1 MKKITFDE
9 EELFAIAV
17 FEPDTRVNTIKRLER
32 VLPELQD
39 DPEMRDLIRSARE
52 KLKKISDREYSLLDL
67 DSYREELEWDMNE
80 EETGID
86 AETAD
91 NNVVEIEKNSGGKV
105 MSEGLNQYVVYR
117 LKRALRET
125 RTRRHQSYQYLQKY
139 QMEVIS
145 DLYDQIYLS
154 EFDPSLSPLQ
164 LRRQLEKELP
174 ADSAGET
181 LAISDV
187 LAITRYGIT
196 SAYYVDPDKMVSL
209 TGFFHVPSSRELL
222 TPETTDFQIEGRP
235 GTWLV
240 AEDIWIDGNHFFLM
254 QNQFFGRKAACAVLD
269 SRGHPAAE
277 DTTNGFSDAV
287 IKQIRE
293 YIHGQKSENKNS
305 VPDEPPELEPIQFS
319 DIDEKTDPLPAIEIV
334 PDHTA
339 SEGLTL
345 ELKVT
350 ENQKPDSGDLEPV
363 SNLGPVLNP
372 EPDSRPNPVPDENKQ
387 KKKRRSGKVPL
398 RYRSSVLERLH
409 KYQMKLVKERRKK
422 ER

>member
-1 MKKITFDE
+1 
-9 EELFAIAV
+9 
-17 FEPDTRVNTIKRLER
+17 
-32 VLPELQD
+32 
-39 DPEMRDLIRSARE
+39 
-52 KLKKISDREYSLLDL
+52 
-67 DSYREELEWDMNE
+67 
-80 EETGID
+80 
-86 AETAD
+86 
-91 NNVVEIEKNSGGKV
+91 

-181 LAISDV
+181 LDISDV

-196 SAYYVDPDKMVSL
+196 SAYYVDPDKLVSL

-269 SRGHPAAE
+269 SCGHPAAE

-293 YIHGQKSENKNS
+293 YIHGQKSENMNA
-305 VPDEPPELEPIQFS
+305 VPDEPPELEPIQVS
-319 DIDEKTDPLPAIEIV
+319 DIDERSEPPTASGNESARIGVVGSIAEQIDSKPKNAADKKLDANKTEFGKTDIA
-334 PDHTA
+334 PDK
-339 SEGLTL
+339 G
-345 ELKVT
+345 K
-350 ENQKPDSGDLEPV
+350 
-363 SNLGPVLNP
+363 
-372 EPDSRPNPVPDENKQ
+372 R
-387 KKKRRSGKVPL
+387 KKKQRHGKIPL
-398 RYRSSVLERLH
+398 RYRSSVLERLRR
-409 KYQMKLVKERRKK
+409 YQTKLVMEREKK
-422 ER
+422 VGGKV

>member
-1 MKKITFDE
+1 
-9 EELFAIAV
+9 
-17 FEPDTRVNTIKRLER
+17 
-32 VLPELQD
+32 
-39 DPEMRDLIRSARE
+39 
-52 KLKKISDREYSLLDL
+52 
-67 DSYREELEWDMNE
+67 
-80 EETGID
+80 
-86 AETAD
+86 
-91 NNVVEIEKNSGGKV
+91 

-125 RTRRHQSYQYLQKY
+125 RVLRHQSFQYLQKY
-139 QMEVIS
+139 QMKVIS

-196 SAYYVDPDKMVSL
+196 LAYYVDPDKLVSL

-222 TPETTDFQIEGRP
+222 TPETT
-235 GTWLV
+235 
-240 AEDIWIDGNHFFLM
+240 EDIWIDGNHFFLM

-293 YIHGQKSENKNS
+293 YIHGQNSENKNS
-305 VPDEPPELEPIQFS
+305 TPDEPPELEPIQS
-319 DIDEKTDPLPAIEIV
+319 SETDERSDPLPAIEIV
-334 PDHTA
+334 PEHTA

-398 RYRSSVLERLH
+398 RYRSSVLERLR
-409 KYQMKLVKERRKK
+409 KYQMKLAKERRKK
-422 ER
+422 E

>member
-1 MKKITFDE
+1 
-9 EELFAIAV
+9 
-17 FEPDTRVNTIKRLER
+17 
-32 VLPELQD
+32 
-39 DPEMRDLIRSARE
+39 
-52 KLKKISDREYSLLDL
+52 
-67 DSYREELEWDMNE
+67 
-80 EETGID
+80 
-86 AETAD
+86 
-91 NNVVEIEKNSGGKV
+91 

-181 LAISDV
+181 LEISDV

-196 SAYYVDPDKMVSL
+196 SAYYVDPDKLVSL

-287 IKQIRE
+287 IKQIRK
-293 YIHGQKSENKNS
+293 YIHGHKSENKKPS
-305 VPDEPPELEPIQFS
+305 IDEPPELEPIQSS
-319 DIDEKTDPLPAIEIV
+319 DVDERSEPPPASGNESGRIGVVGSIVEQIDSKPKNAADKKLDANKTEFEKTDIA
-334 PDHTA
+334 PDK
-339 SEGLTL
+339 G
-345 ELKVT
+345 K
-350 ENQKPDSGDLEPV
+350 
-363 SNLGPVLNP
+363 
-372 EPDSRPNPVPDENKQ
+372 R
-387 KKKRRSGKVPL
+387 KKKQRHGKVPL
-398 RYRSSVLERLH
+398 RYRSSVLERLRR
-409 KYQMKLVKERRKK
+409 YQTKLAEERRKK
-422 ER
+422 E

>member
-1 MKKITFDE
+1 
-9 EELFAIAV
+9 
-17 FEPDTRVNTIKRLER
+17 
-32 VLPELQD
+32 
-39 DPEMRDLIRSARE
+39 
-52 KLKKISDREYSLLDL
+52 
-67 DSYREELEWDMNE
+67 
-80 EETGID
+80 
-86 AETAD
+86 
-91 NNVVEIEKNSGGKV
+91 

-125 RTRRHQSYQYLQKY
+125 RVLRHQSFQYLQKY

-196 SAYYVDPDKMVSL
+196 SAYYVDSDKLVSL

-293 YIHGQKSENKNS
+293 YIHRQKSENKK
-305 VPDEPPELEPIQFS
+305 PAIDEPPELEPIQSS
-319 DIDEKTDPLPAIEIV
+319 DVDERLVPPPASGNESGSIAYMDPI
-334 PDHTA
+334 
-339 SEGLTL
+339 
-345 ELKVT
+345 
-350 ENQKPDSGDLEPV
+350 
-363 SNLGPVLNP
+363 P
-372 EPDSRPNPVPDENKQ
+372 EPKEASDKKTKAGKTESEKADTAPDKGKR
-387 KKKRRSGKVPL
+387 KKKRRHGKIPL
-398 RYRSSVLERLH
+398 RYRSSVLERLRR
-409 KYQMKLVKERRKK
+409 YQTKLAEERRKK
-422 ER
+422 E

>member
-1 MKKITFDE
+1 
-9 EELFAIAV
+9 
-17 FEPDTRVNTIKRLER
+17 
-32 VLPELQD
+32 
-39 DPEMRDLIRSARE
+39 
-52 KLKKISDREYSLLDL
+52 
-67 DSYREELEWDMNE
+67 
-80 EETGID
+80 
-86 AETAD
+86 
-91 NNVVEIEKNSGGKV
+91 

-154 EFDPSLSPLQ
+154 EFAPSLSPLQ

-181 LAISDV
+181 LEISDV

-196 SAYYVDPDKMVSL
+196 SAYYVDSDKLVSL
-209 TGFFHVPSSRELL
+209 TGFFHVPSSREL
-222 TPETTDFQIEGRP
+222 
-235 GTWLV
+235 
-240 AEDIWIDGNHFFLM
+240 EDIWIDGNHFFLM

-305 VPDEPPELEPIQFS
+305 VADEPPELEPIQS
-319 DIDEKTDPLPAIEIV
+319 SETDERSDPLPAIEIV
-334 PDHTA
+334 PDYTA

-398 RYRSSVLERLH
+398 RYRSSVLERLR
-409 KYQMKLVKERRKK
+409 KYQMKLAKERRKK
-422 ER
+422 E

>member
-1 MKKITFDE
+1 
-9 EELFAIAV
+9 
-17 FEPDTRVNTIKRLER
+17 
-32 VLPELQD
+32 
-39 DPEMRDLIRSARE
+39 
-52 KLKKISDREYSLLDL
+52 
-67 DSYREELEWDMNE
+67 
-80 EETGID
+80 
-86 AETAD
+86 
-91 NNVVEIEKNSGGKV
+91 

-125 RTRRHQSYQYLQKY
+125 RVLRHQSFQYLQKY
-139 QMEVIS
+139 QMKVIS

-181 LAISDV
+181 LEISDV

-196 SAYYVDPDKMVSL
+196 SAYYVDPDKLVSL

-305 VPDEPPELEPIQFS
+305 VADEPPELEPIQSS
-319 DIDEKTDPLPAIEIV
+319 DIDEKTDFPLVAGNESGRIGVVGSIV
-334 PDHTA
+334 EQIDSKPKNAADKKLDANKTEFEKTDIAPDK
-339 SEGLTL
+339 G
-345 ELKVT
+345 K
-350 ENQKPDSGDLEPV
+350 
-363 SNLGPVLNP
+363 
-372 EPDSRPNPVPDENKQ
+372 R
-387 KKKRRSGKVPL
+387 KKKRRHGKVPL
-398 RYRSSVLERLH
+398 RYRSSVLERLRR
-409 KYQMKLVKERRKK
+409 YQTKLAEERRKK
-422 ER
+422 E

>member
-1 MKKITFDE
+1 
-9 EELFAIAV
+9 
-17 FEPDTRVNTIKRLER
+17 
-32 VLPELQD
+32 
-39 DPEMRDLIRSARE
+39 
-52 KLKKISDREYSLLDL
+52 
-67 DSYREELEWDMNE
+67 
-80 EETGID
+80 
-86 AETAD
+86 
-91 NNVVEIEKNSGGKV
+91 

-125 RTRRHQSYQYLQKY
+125 RALRHQSFQYLQKY
-139 QMEVIS
+139 QMKVIS

-181 LAISDV
+181 LEISDV

-196 SAYYVDPDKMVSL
+196 SAYYVDPDKLVSL

-222 TPETTDFQIEGRP
+222 TTETADFQIEGRP

-287 IKQIRE
+287 IKQIRK
-293 YIHGQKSENKNS
+293 YIHGQKSENMNA
-305 VPDEPPELEPIQFS
+305 VPDEPPELEPIQVP
-319 DIDEKTDPLPAIEIV
+319 DIDEMSEPPTASGNESARIGVVGSIVEQIDSKPKNAADKKLDANKTEFEKTDI
-334 PDHTA
+334 A
-339 SEGLTL
+339 SDKG
-345 ELKVT
+345 K
-350 ENQKPDSGDLEPV
+350 
-363 SNLGPVLNP
+363 
-372 EPDSRPNPVPDENKQ
+372 R
-387 KKKRRSGKVPL
+387 KKKQRHGKIPL
-398 RYRSSVLERLH
+398 RYRSSMLERLRR
-409 KYQMKLVKERRKK
+409 YQMKLAEERRKK
-422 ER
+422 EG

>member
-1 MKKITFDE
+1 
-9 EELFAIAV
+9 
-17 FEPDTRVNTIKRLER
+17 
-32 VLPELQD
+32 
-39 DPEMRDLIRSARE
+39 
-52 KLKKISDREYSLLDL
+52 
-67 DSYREELEWDMNE
+67 
-80 EETGID
+80 
-86 AETAD
+86 
-91 NNVVEIEKNSGGKV
+91 

-125 RTRRHQSYQYLQKY
+125 RIRRHQSYQYLQKY
-139 QMEVIS
+139 QMVVIS

-209 TGFFHVPSSRELL
+209 TGFFHVPSSREQL
-222 TPETTDFQIEGRP
+222 TTETADFQIEGRP

-240 AEDIWIDGNHFFLM
+240 AEDIWIDGHHFFLM

-305 VPDEPPELEPIQFS
+305 VADEPPKLEPIQSS
-319 DIDEKTDPLPAIEIV
+319 DIDEKTDFPLVAGNESGRIGVVGSIV
-334 PDHTA
+334 EQIDSKPKNAADKKLDANKTEFEKTDIAPDK
-339 SEGLTL
+339 G
-345 ELKVT
+345 K
-350 ENQKPDSGDLEPV
+350 
-363 SNLGPVLNP
+363 
-372 EPDSRPNPVPDENKQ
+372 R
-387 KKKRRSGKVPL
+387 KKKRRHGIVPL
-398 RYRSSVLERLH
+398 RYRPSVLERLRR
-409 KYQMKLVKERRKK
+409 YQTKLAEERRKK
-422 ER
+422 E

>member
-1 MKKITFDE
+1 
-9 EELFAIAV
+9 
-17 FEPDTRVNTIKRLER
+17 
-32 VLPELQD
+32 
-39 DPEMRDLIRSARE
+39 
-52 KLKKISDREYSLLDL
+52 
-67 DSYREELEWDMNE
+67 
-80 EETGID
+80 
-86 AETAD
+86 
-91 NNVVEIEKNSGGKV
+91 

-181 LAISDV
+181 LEISDV

-196 SAYYVDPDKMVSL
+196 SAYYVDPDKLVSL

-254 QNQFFGRKAACAVLD
+254 QNQYFGRKAACAVLD

-293 YIHGQKSENKNS
+293 YIHGQKSENMNA
-305 VPDEPPELEPIQFS
+305 VPDEPPELEPIQVS
-319 DIDEKTDPLPAIEIV
+319 DIDEMSEPPTASGNESARIGVVGSIVEQIDSKPKNAADKKLDANKTEFEKTDI
-334 PDHTA
+334 A
-339 SEGLTL
+339 SDKG
-345 ELKVT
+345 K
-350 ENQKPDSGDLEPV
+350 
-363 SNLGPVLNP
+363 
-372 EPDSRPNPVPDENKQ
+372 R
-387 KKKRRSGKVPL
+387 KKKQRHGKIPL
-398 RYRSSVLERLH
+398 RYRSSVLERLRR
-409 KYQMKLVKERRKK
+409 YQTKLAEERRKK
-422 ER
+422 E

>member
-1 MKKITFDE
+1 
-9 EELFAIAV
+9 
-17 FEPDTRVNTIKRLER
+17 
-32 VLPELQD
+32 
-39 DPEMRDLIRSARE
+39 
-52 KLKKISDREYSLLDL
+52 
-67 DSYREELEWDMNE
+67 
-80 EETGID
+80 
-86 AETAD
+86 
-91 NNVVEIEKNSGGKV
+91 

-125 RTRRHQSYQYLQKY
+125 RALRHQSFQYLQKY
-139 QMEVIS
+139 QMKVIS
-145 DLYDQIYLS
+145 DLYDHIYLS

-164 LRRQLEKELP
+164 LRRRLEKELP

-196 SAYYVDPDKMVSL
+196 SAYYVDPDKLVSL
-209 TGFFHVPSSRELL
+209 TGFFHVPESRELL
-222 TPETTDFQIEGRP
+222 TTETTDFQIEGRP

-293 YIHGQKSENKNS
+293 YIHGQNGENKNS
-305 VPDEPPELEPIQFS
+305 TPDEPPELEPIQS
-319 DIDEKTDPLPAIEIV
+319 SETDERSDPLPAIEIV

-345 ELKVT
+345 ELKVI

-398 RYRSSVLERLH
+398 RYRSSVLERLR
-409 KYQMKLVKERRKK
+409 KYQMKLAKERRKK
-422 ER
+422 E

>member
-1 MKKITFDE
+1 
-9 EELFAIAV
+9 
-17 FEPDTRVNTIKRLER
+17 
-32 VLPELQD
+32 
-39 DPEMRDLIRSARE
+39 
-52 KLKKISDREYSLLDL
+52 
-67 DSYREELEWDMNE
+67 
-80 EETGID
+80 
-86 AETAD
+86 
-91 NNVVEIEKNSGGKV
+91 

-196 SAYYVDPDKMVSL
+196 SAYYVDSDKLVSL

-293 YIHGQKSENKNS
+293 YIHGQKSENKK
-305 VPDEPPELEPIQFS
+305 PAIDEPPELEPIQSS
-319 DIDEKTDPLPAIEIV
+319 DVDERLEPPPASGNESGRIGVVGSIVEQIDSKPKNAADKKLDANKTEFEKTDIA
-334 PDHTA
+334 PDK
-339 SEGLTL
+339 G
-345 ELKVT
+345 K
-350 ENQKPDSGDLEPV
+350 
-363 SNLGPVLNP
+363 
-372 EPDSRPNPVPDENKQ
+372 R
-387 KKKRRSGKVPL
+387 KKKQRHGKVPL
-398 RYRSSVLERLH
+398 RYRSSVLERLRR
-409 KYQMKLVKERRKK
+409 YQTKLAEERRKK
-422 ER
+422 E

>member
-1 MKKITFDE
+1 
-9 EELFAIAV
+9 
-17 FEPDTRVNTIKRLER
+17 
-32 VLPELQD
+32 
-39 DPEMRDLIRSARE
+39 
-52 KLKKISDREYSLLDL
+52 
-67 DSYREELEWDMNE
+67 
-80 EETGID
+80 
-86 AETAD
+86 
-91 NNVVEIEKNSGGKV
+91 

-125 RTRRHQSYQYLQKY
+125 RVLRHQSFQYLQKY

-181 LAISDV
+181 LEISDV
-187 LAITRYGIT
+187 LAITRYVIT
-196 SAYYVDPDKMVSL
+196 SAYYVDPDKLVSL

-269 SRGHPAAE
+269 SRGHPAAG

-305 VPDEPPELEPIQFS
+305 VADEPPELEPIQSS
-319 DIDEKTDPLPAIEIV
+319 DIDEKTDFPLVAGNESGRIGVVGSIV
-334 PDHTA
+334 EQIDSKPKNAADKKLDANKTEFEKTDIAPDK
-339 SEGLTL
+339 G
-345 ELKVT
+345 K
-350 ENQKPDSGDLEPV
+350 
-363 SNLGPVLNP
+363 
-372 EPDSRPNPVPDENKQ
+372 R
-387 KKKRRSGKVPL
+387 KKKQRHGKVPL
-398 RYRSSVLERLH
+398 RYRSSVLERLRR
-409 KYQMKLVKERRKK
+409 YQTKLAEERRKK
-422 ER
+422 E

>member
-1 MKKITFDE
+1 
-9 EELFAIAV
+9 
-17 FEPDTRVNTIKRLER
+17 
-32 VLPELQD
+32 
-39 DPEMRDLIRSARE
+39 
-52 KLKKISDREYSLLDL
+52 
-67 DSYREELEWDMNE
+67 
-80 EETGID
+80 
-86 AETAD
+86 
-91 NNVVEIEKNSGGKV
+91 

-181 LAISDV
+181 LEISDV

-196 SAYYVDPDKMVSL
+196 SAYYVDPDKLVSL
-209 TGFFHVPSSRELL
+209 TGFFHVPSSREQL

-305 VPDEPPELEPIQFS
+305 VADEPPELEPIQSS
-319 DIDEKTDPLPAIEIV
+319 DIEEKAEHPAAGYESARI
-334 PDHTA
+334 A
-339 SEGLTL
+339 S
-345 ELKVT
+345 VS
-350 ENQKPDSGDLEPV
+350 PPV
-363 SNLGPVLNP
+363 EAPSIPKEP
-372 EPDSRPNPVPDENKQ
+372 EPKMIADKKSETDKTESEKADSISDEGKR
-387 KKKRRSGKVPL
+387 KKKRRHGKVPL
-398 RYRSSVLERLH
+398 RYRSSVLERLRR
-409 KYQMKLVKERRKK
+409 YQTILAKARRQKV
-422 ER
+422 

>member
-1 MKKITFDE
+1 
-9 EELFAIAV
+9 
-17 FEPDTRVNTIKRLER
+17 
-32 VLPELQD
+32 
-39 DPEMRDLIRSARE
+39 
-52 KLKKISDREYSLLDL
+52 
-67 DSYREELEWDMNE
+67 
-80 EETGID
+80 
-86 AETAD
+86 
-91 NNVVEIEKNSGGKV
+91 

-196 SAYYVDPDKMVSL
+196 SAYYVDPDKLVSL
-209 TGFFHVPSSRELL
+209 TGFFHVPSSRDLL

-293 YIHGQKSENKNS
+293 YIHGQNSENKNS
-305 VPDEPPELEPIQFS
+305 VPDEPPKLEPIQSS
-319 DIDEKTDPLPAIEIV
+319 DIDEKTDHPAATGDESARIASVSPLVEAPPIPIE
-334 PDHTA
+334 
-339 SEGLTL
+339 
-345 ELKVT
+345 
-350 ENQKPDSGDLEPV
+350 
-363 SNLGPVLNP
+363 P
-372 EPDSRPNPVPDENKQ
+372 EPKMLADKKPETDKTESEKVDSISDEGKR
-387 KKKRRSGKVPL
+387 KKKRRHGKVPL
-398 RYRSSVLERLH
+398 RYRSSVLERLRR
-409 KYQMKLVKERRKK
+409 YQTKLAEERRKK
-422 ER
+422 G

>member
-1 MKKITFDE
+1 
-9 EELFAIAV
+9 
-17 FEPDTRVNTIKRLER
+17 
-32 VLPELQD
+32 
-39 DPEMRDLIRSARE
+39 
-52 KLKKISDREYSLLDL
+52 
-67 DSYREELEWDMNE
+67 
-80 EETGID
+80 
-86 AETAD
+86 
-91 NNVVEIEKNSGGKV
+91 

-125 RTRRHQSYQYLQKY
+125 RVLRHQSFQYLQKY
-139 QMEVIS
+139 QMKVIS

-181 LAISDV
+181 LAIRDV

-196 SAYYVDPDKMVSL
+196 SAYYVDPDKLVSL

-235 GTWLV
+235 GTWFV

-293 YIHGQKSENKNS
+293 YIHGQKSENKK
-305 VPDEPPELEPIQFS
+305 PAIDEPPELEPIRSS
-319 DIDEKTDPLPAIEIV
+319 DIDEKTDPPPASGNESGRIGVVGSIV
-334 PDHTA
+334 EQIDSKPKNAADKKLDANKTEFEKTDIAPDK
-339 SEGLTL
+339 G
-345 ELKVT
+345 K
-350 ENQKPDSGDLEPV
+350 
-363 SNLGPVLNP
+363 
-372 EPDSRPNPVPDENKQ
+372 R
-387 KKKRRSGKVPL
+387 KKKQRHGKVPL
-398 RYRSSVLERLH
+398 RYRSSVLERLRR
-409 KYQMKLVKERRKK
+409 YQTKLAEERRKK
-422 ER
+422 E